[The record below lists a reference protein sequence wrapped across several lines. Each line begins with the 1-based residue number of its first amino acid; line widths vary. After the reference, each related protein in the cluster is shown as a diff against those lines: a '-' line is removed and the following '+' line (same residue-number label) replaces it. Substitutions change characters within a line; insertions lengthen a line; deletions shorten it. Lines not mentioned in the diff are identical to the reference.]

1 MRVLV
6 VYPKIYVYGGAE
18 LLLVRLCNYLTKKGI
33 KNSILTT
40 SILPE
45 VQEDLIGTNIIIR
58 KIPKIPSILNNLFRL
73 NEIIALNK
81 GIRNNLSNFDLINVH
96 NYPAEISIFPY
107 RKPTVWMCNEPE
119 LYLIYPNF
127 SLKSKL
133 LLRIF
138 FEMEKFIVRHYIR
151 NVVTSD
157 EYNSER
163 FRKIYGFE
171 PEIINY
177 GIDYEFFSQ
186 KRAGVSKKV
195 FGLSNNFVVLQVGM
209 LTPFKN
215 QLESVKIIEKLRNK
229 IPQIKLVL
237 IGWGEG
243 RYKIMLEEYIRDKR
257 LEDYVIFVS
266 HVNREKLRDYY
277 YSCDVLLHPIKPQ
290 GGWLSPF
297 EVLCAKKPI
306 VVSCEM
312 TASEIIKRENI
323 GIVTSDYEGAIMKI
337 YRNPDKYNEIAKK
350 GAKWVKENL
359 SWDNFCGKMLNLFC
373 KAIENNKK

>member
-6 VYPKIYVYGGAE
+6 VYPKICVYGGAE

-45 VQEDLIGTNIIIR
+45 VQKDLIGTNIIIQ
-58 KIPKIPSILNNLFRL
+58 KIPKVPNILNNLFNL

-81 GIRNNLSNFDLINVH
+81 GIRNNLGNFDLINVH

-119 LYLIYPNF
+119 LYLIYPSF
-127 SLKSKL
+127 SLKAKL
-133 LLRIF
+133 LLKIF
-138 FEMEKFIVRHYIR
+138 FEMEKFVVRHYIR

-163 FRKIYGFE
+163 FRKIYGFK

-186 KRAGVSKKV
+186 KRAGVSKKD

-243 RYKIMLEEYIRDKR
+243 RYKIMLEEYVRDKR

-266 HVNREKLRDYY
+266 HVNREKLKDYY

-306 VVSCEM
+306 VVSSEM

-350 GAKWVKENL
+350 RAKWVKENL
-359 SWDNFCGKMLNLFC
+359 SWDIFCEKMLNLFY
-373 KAIENNKK
+373 KSMEYNKK

>member
-45 VQEDLIGTNIIIR
+45 VQEDLIGTNIIIQ

-73 NEIIALNK
+73 NEIIALNR

-107 RKPTVWMCNEPE
+107 RKSTVWMCNEPE

-133 LLRIF
+133 LLKIF

-163 FRKIYGFE
+163 FRKIYGFK

-186 KRAGVSKKV
+186 KRAGVFKK
-195 FGLSNNFVVLQVGM
+195 FFDLSNNFVVLQVGM

-257 LEDYVIFVS
+257 LENYVFFVG
-266 HVNREKLRDYY
+266 HVNREELRDYY

-297 EVLCAKKPI
+297 EILCAKKPI

-323 GIVTSDYEGAIMKI
+323 GIVTSNYEGAIMKI
-337 YRNPDKYNEIAKK
+337 YRNPDKYNEIAEK

-359 SWDNFCGKMLNLFC
+359 SWDIFCEKMLNLFY
-373 KAIENNKK
+373 KSMEYNKK